1 MPERRPGVPRLRH
14 GVGVGVGHACTE
26 GTVHGAISDD
36 GDPFTGLFIA
46 ASCNSRSSHGQVVQY
61 VTVTVYDYWDR
72 IVGTSLQGSS
82 LRLLDTFSSKHT
94 MFTPRT

>member
-1 MPERRPGVPRLRH
+1 MGGAASMPERRPGVPRLRH

-26 GTVHGAISDD
+26 GIVHGAISDD

-72 IVGTSLQGSS
+72 IVGT
-82 LRLLDTFSSKHT
+82 RLIRFVITS
-94 MFTPRT
+94 FTYTLLST